1 MDSPMKEQTKDALVH
16 SPYPAGDISKR
27 SFDSISKDF
36 LENLPETSLQYLTGF
51 GNEFASEDPRC
62 PGALPEGQ
70 NNPQDCPYGL
80 YAEQL
85 SGTAFMTPRQTNRRS
100 WLYRICPSVQ
110 HPPYSQY
117 PTKTTIDWSTNKPN
131 PSQMLFKPF
140 DIPEPTKSAVDFVD
154 GLNTFSGAG
163 DPKTRHGMAI
173 HIYCCNTS
181 MKDKAMSNA
190 DGDFMIIPQQGAL
203 FILTEFGRL
212 HVEPNEICV
221 IQQGMH
227 FQVHVSGPSRGYL
240 LEVYDNHFILPD
252 LGPIGANGLANPRD
266 FKTPTAWFEDREVS
280 NFTLVNKYQG
290 LFFQTILDHSP
301 FDVVA
306 WHGNYVP
313 YKYDLANFVAVSS
326 VSFDHSDSSIFTLL
340 TCPSANLGKALVNI
354 TIFRPRWSVADH
366 TFRPPFYHRNSM
378 SEFMGLIST
387 EYKPGEK
394 RFQPGGATFH
404 GMMASHGV
412 GAEWYEYN
420 RTVELIPKRVGEGSM
435 AFMIESSLNMTV
447 TKWAEHDCGKLDPD
461 YYKEWQGMAKNFNPN
476 WKPPKKQ

>member
-16 SPYPAGDISKR
+16 SPYPVGDISKR

-62 PGALPEGQ
+62 PGSLPEGQ

-117 PTKTTIDWSTNKPN
+117 PTKTTIDWSANKPN

-140 DIPEPTKSAVDFVD
+140 DIPDPTKSAVDFVD

-163 DPKTRHGMAI
+163 DPKTR
-173 HIYCCNTS
+173 
-181 MKDKAMSNA
+181 
-190 DGDFMIIPQQGAL
+190 
-203 FILTEFGRL
+203 
-212 HVEPNEICV
+212 
-221 IQQGMH
+221 
-227 FQVHVSGPSRGYL
+227 
-240 LEVYDNHFILPD
+240 
-252 LGPIGANGLANPRD
+252 ANGLANPRD

-378 SEFMGLIST
+378 TSRGIVGSGGLAQEPSREPRVRIRRSILTCAGVHDREF
-387 EYKPGEK
+387 
-394 RFQPGGATFH
+394 
-404 GMMASHGV
+404 
-412 GAEWYEYN
+412 
-420 RTVELIPKRVGEGSM
+420 
-435 AFMIESSLNMTV
+435 
-447 TKWAEHDCGKLDPD
+447 AEHDGDEVGRTRLRK
-461 YYKEWQGMAKNFNPN
+461 A
-476 WKPPKKQ
+476 